1 MRRRVAALATFAII
15 VLSGCAGTETPSPEA
30 ALYIQYCAVCHG
42 EDGRTMPDLPS
53 TPNLNSQGLLTVVDD
68 AFLAESIARGRPGE
82 NSRGKPGTKM
92 SAYGEEYR
100 GPLTTREIDQIVAH
114 IRSWQT
120 APSIDLPAYTSDG
133 DPASGQEV
141 FTVCVPCHGP
151 EGWSAAA
158 PSLAG
163 ATFRDIASDAFIRH
177 TVLNGRPGTTM
188 PGFKLDEQE
197 VADLIAFIR
206 SLPEPDRAP

>member
-1 MRRRVAALATFAII
+1 MSPRAAALAVFAVT
-15 VLSGCAGTETPSPEA
+15 VLSGCAQTETPPPEA

-68 AFLAESIARGRPGE
+68 AFLFESIARGRPGE
-82 NSRGKPGTKM
+82 NGRGKPGTKM
-92 SAYGEEYR
+92 SAYGEEHR
-100 GPLTTREIDQIVAH
+100 GPLTTAEIDQIVTH

-120 APSIDLPAYTSDG
+120 APGIDLEPYAAEG
-133 DPASGQEV
+133 DAASGQEV
-141 FTVCVPCHGP
+141 YTVCVPCHGP

-163 ATFRDIASDAFIRH
+163 ATFQDIASDAFIRH
-177 TVLNGRPGTTM
+177 TVLYGRPGTTM
-188 PGFKLDEQE
+188 PGFNLDERE
-197 VADLIAFIR
+197 VADLIVFIR
-206 SLPEPDRAP
+206 SLYEPEGGP